1 MDGWLYSVERNFSF
15 FVYES
20 PRRGFQSHSQVWND
34 LFDLISSIADYLL
47 TIIFSSYFQS
57 IYSIIIRY

>member
-20 PRRGFQSHSQVWND
+20 PRRGFQSQVWND